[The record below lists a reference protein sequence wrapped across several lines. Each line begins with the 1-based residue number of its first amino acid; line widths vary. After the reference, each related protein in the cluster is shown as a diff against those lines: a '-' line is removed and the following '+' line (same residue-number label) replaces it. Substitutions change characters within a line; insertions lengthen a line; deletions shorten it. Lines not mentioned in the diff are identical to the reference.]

1 MAAAVAAVVV
11 TVVVVVVLAVA
22 PHAFYLAVAAALV
35 VKKEHMTSPPL
46 SYVNV
51 WAKVDYIIVLCKASA
66 GSDKNLKSAQSKNY
80 NARQISAVARKR
92 LTKRRQY
99 IIMIQQM
106 EKYPSGSRGSPA
118 KGVVR

>member
-22 PHAFYLAVAAALV
+22 PHALDFAVAAALV

-51 WAKVDYIIVLCKASA
+51 WAEVITLSFYA
-66 GSDKNLKSAQSKNY
+66 GRRRGVTKIYNRANKNS

-92 LTKRRQY
+92 LTKTRQY